1 MLRASRESNRQKW
14 NVRREEFFEA
24 EIRKMQVSL
33 LILALVCSG
42 LVQANTICDLIPYES
57 LFFDRQYSILF
68 SKLEEA
74 LIDNQKILKIL
85 KHIFMSTGDVLINFR
100 VHLEVDNGTGL
111 SSSCET
117 SVNHPSATFCP
128 KNTSN
133 DTWELCAENGHGKS
147 LTMLFVLP
155 PFNTSKLKMFSLVI
169 WLSLLHGNLLSLFAQ
184 QNMPKLITNFVL
196 SDSGDISLRLKIDS
210 LECNPPL
217 QLTECVV
224 SELLSWVG
232 TV

>member
-1 MLRASRESNRQKW
+1 
-14 NVRREEFFEA
+14 
-24 EIRKMQVSL
+24 
-33 LILALVCSG
+33 
-42 LVQANTICDLIPYES
+42 
-57 LFFDRQYSILF
+57 
-68 SKLEEA
+68 
-74 LIDNQKILKIL
+74 
-85 KHIFMSTGDVLINFR
+85 MSTEDVSINFR
-100 VHLEVDNGTGL
+100 VHLEVENGTGL

-147 LTMLFVLP
+147 LTMLFMLP
-155 PFNTSKLKMFSLVI
+155 PFNTSKLKMFRLVL
-169 WLSLLHGNLLSLFAQ
+169 WLSLLHGNLLSLFTQ
-184 QNMPKLITNFVL
+184 QKLMPKSITNFVL
-196 SDSGDISLRLKIDS
+196 SDLGDISLRLKIDS